1 MVPRHQNNIFAGHL
15 VDSFAELQK
24 VGVVVLAVLD
34 RLVLRVEGLLGAVVR
49 KSLAVV
55 RQEGLRRVATGERL
69 EKIQTRS

>member
-1 MVPRHQNNIFAGHL
+1 M
-15 VDSFAELQK
+15 DSFAELQK

-69 EKIQTRS
+69 EKNSDKVMKRRLFLFPNCDY